1 MKKIN
6 TTVFQSFLDLLFP
19 RFCGGCSH
27 SLRFYESTICLG
39 CRIEI
44 PQTQF
49 HLHCDNS
56 LHFKLKT
63 LFKLKHATAL
73 FLFEKEGA
81 VAQMIH
87 QFKYKKHQKTGVFL
101 SKWLANTLRE
111 SPLYSDLD
119 YIVPVPLHPL
129 KRKKR
134 GFNQSEIIA
143 KEISKTLKVPVMNHL
158 LIRTK
163 NTRALAQ
170 IGENERQEE
179 VKGAFELSM
188 NLNQVSLH
196 LLLVDDVITTGATL
210 TACAKVLLKNNTLK
224 LSIAALAC
232 RL

>member
-6 TTVFQSFLDLLFP
+6 PAVFQSFMDLLFP
-19 RFCGGCSH
+19 RFCGGCDR
-27 SLRFYESTICLG
+27 SLRFYESYICLS
-39 CRIEI
+39 CRLEM

-49 HLHCDNS
+49 YLDHENS
-56 LHFKLKT
+56 LFLKLKT

-87 QFKYKKHQKTGVFL
+87 QFKYKKHQKLGVFL
-101 SKWLANTLRE
+101 SKWLAGTLKE
-111 SPLYSDLD
+111 SLFYRNLD
-119 YIVPVPLHPL
+119 GVVAVPLHSL

-134 GFNQSEIIA
+134 GYNQSEIIA
-143 KEISKTLKVPVMNHL
+143 KEISKTLKIPVLNHL

-170 IGENERQEE
+170 IGEDERLEE
-179 VKGAFELSM
+179 VEGAFELTTD
-188 NLNQVSLH
+188 LNGVSLH

-210 TACAKVLLKNNTLK
+210 TACAKILFKNQTLK